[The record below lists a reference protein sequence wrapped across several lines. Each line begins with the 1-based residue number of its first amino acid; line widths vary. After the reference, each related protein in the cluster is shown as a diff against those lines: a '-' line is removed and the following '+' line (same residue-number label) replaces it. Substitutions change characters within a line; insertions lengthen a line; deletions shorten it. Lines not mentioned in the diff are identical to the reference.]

1 MKKLLML
8 GLLAVS
14 VFALMGCGNENNEN
28 GNILRMGT
36 SADYYPFQFIE
47 IVDGQEVIKGF
58 DIDLAN
64 YIADALGME
73 LEITDMDFGTLIT
86 ALRSDRV
93 DMVLASMSP
102 TEERA
107 AVVDFSNVYYQSNP
121 GWLLAIDNFT
131 SLDELS
137 GLTLGVQTG
146 SLQED
151 IGNGLIED
159 GIDVELLVMDRV
171 PDLIQQLLAGRAEA
185 IIVNQLTALGAVQAH
200 SGLYAIDII
209 PPVGLGAAIAFQQGS
224 DLTAQV
230 NEILA
235 ELEAN
240 GTMAR
245 LVEEW
250 LSGID
255 LAE

>member
-1 MKKLLML
+1 MKKLMML
-8 GLLAVS
+8 GLLVVS
-14 VFALMGCGNENNEN
+14 AFMLIGCGNDDNEDV
-28 GNILRMGT
+28 LRMGT

-121 GWLLAIDNFT
+121 GWVLAVQNFT
-131 SLDELS
+131 TLNDLS

-159 GIDVELLVMDRV
+159 GIEIDLLVMDRV

-200 SGLYAIDII
+200 NGLYAIDII

-235 ELEAN
+235 QLEAD

-245 LVEEW
+245 LVETW
-250 LSGID
+250 LTGMD